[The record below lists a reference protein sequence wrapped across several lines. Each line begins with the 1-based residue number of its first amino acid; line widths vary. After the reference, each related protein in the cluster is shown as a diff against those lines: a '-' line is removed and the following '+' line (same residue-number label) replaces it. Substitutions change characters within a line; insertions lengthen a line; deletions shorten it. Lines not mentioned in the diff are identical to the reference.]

1 MAIWKRLK
9 KSTPEQE
16 EEFSEIMTEEKV
28 GFKDKMAMIVSA
40 FFVLV
45 VPSALVLIILSVIVL
60 ALFGQLW

>member
-16 EEFSEIMTEEKV
+16 EEFREIMTEEKV

-40 FFVLV
+40 FIVLV